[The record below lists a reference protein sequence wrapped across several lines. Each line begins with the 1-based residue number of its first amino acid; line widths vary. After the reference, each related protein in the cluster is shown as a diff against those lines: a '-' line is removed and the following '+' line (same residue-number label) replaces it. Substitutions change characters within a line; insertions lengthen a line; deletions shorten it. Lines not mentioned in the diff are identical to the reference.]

1 MILDSHLPHSHASER
16 HERRVIASPA
26 ATLAAARA
34 FTPREVPLSVV
45 LVALRTGRLS
55 RSLDRPLLEGFE
67 RAGFVLL
74 DEAAD
79 EVAYGVVG
87 RFWTPTGGVV
97 RVSAEEF
104 ASFAEPGYARAA
116 FNFRVERDPRPGA
129 TLLST
134 ETRILAADEAARR
147 SFLRYWRVI
156 HPGSALIRRVWL
168 RAIARRAAQTS
179 AESASSSPSTS
190 ASVV

>member
-34 FTPREVPLSVV
+34 FTARE
-45 LVALRTGRLS
+45 
-55 RSLDRPLLEGFE
+55 
-67 RAGFVLL
+67 VLL

-179 AESASSSPSTS
+179 ADSASSSPSTS